1 MFVPHLA
8 HFHVNSAGSSLTSW
22 HQGAKQSLRTEQK
35 WTRLSS
41 ITRWVLTSAQCLMHH
56 GRGRREE
63 LGRSLGRWL
72 LLSSSW
78 ELSSS
83 AMLMKGEESM
93 TVFSWPSQPKWESG
107 KKMCGLRNTQSLKT
121 AVENTSGYR
130 KGSSG
135 RGFEWRLGLTP
146 QRETNLQKTSWGR
159 NPAAPMM
166 HHEYNFTNPMS
177 TTLIIWPYCILR

>member
-93 TVFSWPSQPKWESG
+93 TMFSWRSQPKWESG
-107 KKMCGLRNTQSLKT
+107 EKNVWLAKYSVTKDGS
-121 AVENTSGYR
+121 R
-130 KGSSG
+130 KHQ
-135 RGFEWRLGLTP
+135 W
-146 QRETNLQKTSWGR
+146 LQKGQLWPWVWVKTWTYTSER
-159 NPAAPMM
+159 NKPS
-166 HHEYNFTNPMS
+166 EDK
-177 TTLIIWPYCILR
+177 LR